1 MKIRLCIWWF
11 FFIPISIMLQ
21 AVLPT
26 LDALLIGLII
36 SLQEHRYKD
45 LLWILPLFILI
56 QEGIGS
62 REFGGAILWYSLVII
77 LFIIGR
83 WLFEV
88 QNTLFVLLLS
98 ACLGVVH
105 FILVY
110 LLAPLQDL
118 QVVNM
123 DQLIYDN
130 AIQAIFIPIAWWIA
144 NFSRRW
150 IYSNA
155 DKTKST

>member
-1 MKIRLCIWWF
+1 MNTRLGVWWCF
-11 FFIPISIMLQ
+11 FLPIGISLQ

-36 SLQEHRYKD
+36 TLQEHRYKD
-45 LLWILPLFILI
+45 LLWVLPLLILI
-56 QEGIGS
+56 QEGVGS

-88 QNTLFVLLLS
+88 QNALFVLLLS

-105 FILVY
+105 FALVY

-123 DQLIYDN
+123 EQLIHDN
-130 AIQAIFIPIAWWIA
+130 VLQAIFIPVAWWVA
-144 NFSRRW
+144 NFTRRW
-150 IYSNA
+150 IYANA
-155 DKTKST
+155 DKSQSQ